1 VPIPNEFCPSSWT
14 PEHQVQNMVFS
25 PHWYDLQALF
35 YKAFGDFTV
44 NVQGLS
50 RGMLPWKA
58 MHWGQGGARENH
70 SLQIRNIV
78 EAGYRSLKNE
88 RPVFLGE
95 CGVPMD
101 MNNGAAFE
109 SDNWSWQLKMMDS
122 MLTGLEQALI
132 GFALWNYNPD
142 NDDTHGDHWN
152 GENFSWFAQRRSLPA
167 SFLNLAQTSATL
179 DNGSRILDAVVR
191 PFPAKVAGVPL
202 KFEYEMNTGEFTF
215 EWCNADP
222 KSTSGSNEISNPPL
236 NRMAPLLAKETEIF
250 VPSLI
255 TNERDVVV
263 GGLEVSDSH
272 HYDHTRQT
280 LYIVTADC
288 ETPGKRHQV
297 RVRVRP
303 ELRAKFEVNDFW
315 MDHGIRVVSF
325 GVVIVAALIVW
336 LFPVTFATP

>member
-1 VPIPNEFCPSSWT
+1 MSPLIHLPLNLLSI
-14 PEHQVQNMVFS
+14 FS
-25 PHWYDLQALF
+25 PC
-35 YKAFGDFTV
+35 
-44 NVQGLS
+44 S
-50 RGMLPWKA
+50 
-58 MHWGQGGARENH
+58 
-70 SLQIRNIV
+70 
-78 EAGYRSLKNE
+78 
-88 RPVFLGE
+88 
-95 CGVPMD
+95 
-101 MNNGAAFE
+101 
-109 SDNWSWQLKMMDS
+109 
-122 MLTGLEQALI
+122 
-132 GFALWNYNPD
+132 LWNYNPD

-152 GENFSWFAQRRSLPA
+152 GENFSWFAQRRSLPP

-215 EWCNADP
+215 KWCNADP

-263 GGLEVSDSH
+263 EGLEASDSH
-272 HYDHTRQT
+272 YYDHTRQT

-336 LFPVTFATP
+336 LFPITIVAP